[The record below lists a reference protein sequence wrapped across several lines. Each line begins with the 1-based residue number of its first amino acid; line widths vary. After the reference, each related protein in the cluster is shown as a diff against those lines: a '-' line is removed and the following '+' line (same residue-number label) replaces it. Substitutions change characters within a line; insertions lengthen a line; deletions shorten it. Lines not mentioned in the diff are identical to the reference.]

1 MTSPLPSSGLRRLR
15 AVLAAKIA
23 LTLAAWALPLLLL
36 PASAL
41 AALTGLA
48 PEPPLTARLLGLAY
62 LALVVAYAGGLRAA
76 GEGRVPW
83 AVIGVG
89 VLSNG
94 GAAILL
100 AASPAIAGSPLLLA
114 SAAAS
119 ALIAAALAAC
129 AWDLCAA
136 RRVAA
141 R

>member
-41 AALTGLA
+41 AALIGLA

-94 GAAILL
+94 GAAVLL
-100 AASPAIAGSPLLLA
+100 TASPAAGSPLLLA

-129 AWDLCAA
+129 AWDLRAA